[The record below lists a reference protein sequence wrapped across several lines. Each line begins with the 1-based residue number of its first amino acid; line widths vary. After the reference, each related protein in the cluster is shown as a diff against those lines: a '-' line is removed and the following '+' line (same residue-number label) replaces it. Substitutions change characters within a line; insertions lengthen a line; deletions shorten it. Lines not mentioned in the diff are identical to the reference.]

1 MSLFKLTSSSKENK
15 YMKLQ
20 LYYTFLFIY
29 YVLNHIGSYLRVC
42 SYSFLP
48 GFTKSTG

>member
-1 MSLFKLTSSSKENK
+1 MEKYI

-29 YVLNHIGSYLRVC
+29 YVRNHIGSYLRVC

-48 GFTKSTG
+48 GVTKSTGYR